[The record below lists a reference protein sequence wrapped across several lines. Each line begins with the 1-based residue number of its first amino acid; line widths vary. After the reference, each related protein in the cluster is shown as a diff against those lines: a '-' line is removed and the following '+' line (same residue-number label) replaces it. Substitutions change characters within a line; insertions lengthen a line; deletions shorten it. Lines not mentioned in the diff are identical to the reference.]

1 MLPHETHCVPLSRT
15 FEIWTKKVWTTPPPP
30 ELRNN
35 SYKAH
40 WIFWMAPQLA
50 QV

>member
-1 MLPHETHCVPLSRT
+1 MLPHETHCVALRNLD
-15 FEIWTKKVWTTPPPP
+15 KKGLDYPPPSRI
-30 ELRNN
+30 RNN

>member
-1 MLPHETHCVPLSRT
+1 MKRTASHALSRT
-15 FEIWTKKVWTTPPPP
+15 FEIRTKKVWTTPPS
-30 ELRNN
+30 RIRKN

>member
-1 MLPHETHCVPLSRT
+1 MLPHETHCVALSRT
-15 FEIWTKKVWTTPPPP
+15 FGIWTKKVWTTPPSRI
-30 ELRNN
+30 RNN